1 MTEIEKL
8 EALFVETANKIERFR
23 KRYGDRKDEMYW
35 TTYANGIV
43 ACIAL
48 LRNDDSV
55 GGQDTMDY
63 LCKKYEL
70 FHETP
75 HDETEDETTY
85 PACLDDIY
93 GGML

>member
-1 MTEIEKL
+1 MTEIEKF
-8 EALFVETANKIERFR
+8 EALFVETANKKGRNVLDYIRE
-23 KRYGDRKDEMYW
+23 W
-35 TTYANGIV
+35 HSS
-43 ACIAL
+43 CIAL

>member
-1 MTEIEKL
+1 MTKSQTKL
-8 EALFVETANKIERFR
+8 EGLFVETANKIEGFR

-35 TTYANGIV
+35 TTYASGIV

-48 LRNDDSV
+48 LRNDDSE
-55 GGQDTMDY
+55 GSQDTMDY

-75 HDETEDETTY
+75 HDTEDNGIT
-85 PACLDDIY
+85 ADDI
-93 GGML
+93 GGDS

>member
-1 MTEIEKL
+1 MTEIEKF
-8 EALFVETANKIERFR
+8 EALFVETANKKGR
-23 KRYGDRKDEMYW
+23 MYW

>member
-1 MTEIEKL
+1 MTEIEKF
-8 EALFVETANKIERFR
+8 EALFVETAT
-23 KRYGDRKDEMYW
+23 RKDEMYW